1 MKRLGKTATD
11 VDKALSAYRVA
22 IDQRPEVQKNYL
34 EAAQLAY
41 VNKRWATAV
50 QIMDRSVAHDASARN
65 RDSFDVLIGA
75 LIKAGN
81 GKPGLTQLFDVINGK
96 RPENEKLA
104 DLVLEQAS
112 RLSFM
117 HQ

>member
-1 MKRLGKTATD
+1 MLRRMGLHTLADIEKFIANNFD
-11 VDKALSAYRVA
+11 DAY
-22 IDQRPEVQKNYL
+22 
-34 EAAQLAY
+34 QLA
-41 VNKRWATAV
+41 
-50 QIMDRSVAHDASARN
+50 
-65 RDSFDVLIGA
+65 LIQLGSTDIDILA
-75 LIKAGN
+75 ENVGLQNLCIVSLLKAGN

>member
-1 MKRLGKTATD
+1 L
-11 VDKALSAYRVA
+11 L
-22 IDQRPEVQKNYL
+22 
-34 EAAQLAY
+34 
-41 VNKRWATAV
+41 
-50 QIMDRSVAHDASARN
+50 
-65 RDSFDVLIGA
+65 
-75 LIKAGN
+75 KAGN